1 MKKNQIN
8 TLGLIVMVLMLTV
21 SACRSGQLTSSS
33 VDETRHIEKVYGDDM
48 NRLTVSITPGQHHN
62 YPTFAIWAE
71 DVYGNRIQTLFV
83 TRSIAS
89 GYYRYGQA
97 EENKWLTE
105 SGEAVRPAALP
116 YWLHKR
122 EGYDPDNAALPS
134 MESPFPDA
142 FTGATPPAAV
152 QLDIVGLD
160 EFPEIFRV
168 LLEVN
173 QAWDFNE
180 YWHNNRFPGNAD
192 YKTSAQPSVVYAVT
206 VNKAHGQGVYYMN
219 PIGHGHYAG
228 ENGLLYTNLSTLTTA
243 LDIFKEIKLHYE

>member
-1 MKKNQIN
+1 MKKSQFS
-8 TLGLIVMVLMLTV
+8 TPGLVLVVLMLTV
-21 SACRSGQLTSSS
+21 TACRSGQLTRSSEDNTS
-33 VDETRHIEKVYGDDM
+33 RIEKIYGDDN
-48 NRLTVSITPGQHHN
+48 NRLTISITPGKHHN

-97 EENKWLTE
+97 EEGKWLTE
-105 SGEAVRPAALP
+105 SGEAVRPATLP

-122 EGYDPDNAALPS
+122 EGYNPDKPALPS
-134 MESPFPDA
+134 RESPLPDA
-142 FTGATPPAAV
+142 YTGATPPAAARI
-152 QLDIVGLD
+152 DIVGLD
-160 EFPEIFRV
+160 DFPDVFRL

-180 YWHNNRFPGNAD
+180 YWHNNKYPDNAD

-206 VNKAHGQGVYYMN
+206 VNKAHGQGVYYLN
-219 PIGHGHYAG
+219 PIGHGHYSG
-228 ENGLLYTNLSTLTTA
+228 ENGLLYTKLSTLTTA
-243 LDIFKEIKLHYE
+243 LEIFKEIKVHYE